1 MRWLWIAFAGVA
13 CSSSPSND
21 LAPTDAGINADARA
35 DVRAEASVEAE
46 PPFECNACSTELS
59 GEPVPASWQCIKT
72 LDAQVVELDGRP
84 IEGVVL
90 MACSPA
96 RCVHNDSDVNG
107 KVHLE
112 QCAWLPQPSFRV
124 VGFDRFVQFA
134 VPMRNPTTEF
144 SFSNVPLV
152 HLPEKGV
159 PIEMGKAQK
168 LTQNGATLELLAGE
182 KNIVVDEFGPY
193 ADFRAV
199 ELPADRLI
207 PGLDAGYGFGV
218 VYELGPQNTELSP
231 PAKLTLPNRRGWAAG
246 TVVELYLQNYDTG
259 KGAPVD
265 IGEWYLASGGKVTDD
280 GVSIVT
286 DTGIPRLSLVGV
298 RKKP

>member
-1 MRWLWIAFAGVA
+1 MRWLWLVLGCVA
-13 CSSSPSND
+13 CSSNGSNESVVV
-21 LAPTDAGINADARA
+21 DAGSKPDARA
-35 DVRAEASVEAE
+35 EVVVDTE
-46 PPFECNACSTELS
+46 PPFVCNECSSEIS
-59 GEPVPASWQCIKT
+59 GEPVPADWQCIKT
-72 LDAQVVELDGRP
+72 MDAQVVELDGRP

-124 VGFDRFVQFA
+124 VGFERFVQFA
-134 VPMRNPTTEF
+134 IPMRGPATDF
-144 SFSNVPLV
+144 SFMNVPLV

-159 PIEMGKAQK
+159 AIEAGKAQT
-168 LTQNGATLELLAGE
+168 LSQNGASLELLAGE
-182 KNIVVDEFGPY
+182 KNIVVDALGPY

-199 ELPADRLI
+199 ELPIDHLPKGLD
-207 PGLDAGYGFGV
+207 PGLGFGL

-231 PAKLTLPNRRGWAAG
+231 PARLTLPNRPAWPKG
-246 TVVELYLQNYDTG
+246 TAVEVYLQNYDTV
-259 KGAPVD
+259 KDLPVR
-265 IGEWYLASGGKVTDD
+265 IGEWYLASTGTVTDD
-280 GVSIVT
+280 GASIVT
-286 DTGIPRLSLVGV
+286 DTGVPRLSLVGV